1 MKKKKDGV
9 MKMVL
14 SKIEEKLWTEWMQL
28 STSICMWL
36 VPWPGG
42 VLIKVFALHLWE
54 SLCFVDED
62 EN

>member
-1 MKKKKDGV
+1 

-28 STSICMWL
+28 STLICMWL